1 MQNDANVVHLTRVAS
16 EPSPNAGAGRLPVIL
31 VQVRDKAA
39 LQLKQAL
46 QALFDNA
53 DDTLFEMADRATSNL
68 EQNAFFEAMRDLRLK
83 RKSIERVY
91 LQKVFEE
98 FSALNQVQSGKS
110 VPTLDTVSFD
120 SLSLVQNEE
129 LEESVAVDAMVARVM
144 SRDATALA
152 HLSTRL
158 NTLVGRKVDEKSNPL
173 APRPLTA
180 AFLDACQGLGV
191 EIKVKLIIL
200 KLFEKYVLAHCD
212 QLYAEANQILVA
224 AGVLPELK
232 SALPRRQPAVRPEA
246 VRDAGTL
253 QAQAALLDGG
263 QQEVFGALQ
272 ELLAQVRDNPS
283 FYRRE
288 TPENAA
294 PISSNDL
301 MRLLSHL
308 QQHLP
313 GPGAAEF
320 DVRDGVD
327 QLLQRVSHKSGR
339 SRVVG
344 QVDDDVI
351 NLVSMLFE
359 FILDDRTLPDS
370 LKALIGRMQIPM
382 LKVALLDKTF
392 FSRGSHPARRLLNEI
407 ASASLG
413 WAEHNDARRDSLYQ
427 KIEQVV
433 MRLLND
439 FVDDPAIFAELLE
452 DFIAFTGDERRRSEL
467 LEQRTRDAEEGR
479 AKAELARQD
488 VEQVLN
494 QRLFLPLL
502 ITSFYLV
509 RDAYRQ
515 FSDTRIELQ
524 SLTLLG
530 SGLQIRRS
538 LESLNDLLQIN
549 AVIGQS
555 GKAGDLEARIA
566 DVQKGLR
573 GRLEALAPLSEDGAA
588 VAEFEAQ
595 RDRLL
600 NGLQAVEA
608 EGSLQGKG
616 ARAEKLLGSAQVFIK
631 LLIAQAGLSQDS
643 QRQVRQLSEL
653 VGSITPE
660 VTAAISKGR
669 AIGAYSLGQGF
680 LNSSSSA
687 RLDEL
692 LLEFEKLHGEY
703 GLKLQESLAG
713 SPQLLEEAAQAS
725 RETLKSL
732 GQLFEDRVI
741 VAETLDTPWT
751 QFYDQVSA
759 AMDKTY
765 QLDDAVLGYLDTQ
778 LQKRLQQVRTQMLL
792 LVAALAVVFAA
803 ILYLYGGFYVST
815 RATLKDL
822 GRMMERVAGGDMTVS
837 FQARSRDELGELGQ
851 SFNESVAKIHDLI
864 ERVSQTVGEVERQTL
879 RVESVSAESNQAVA
893 GQRSQIEQVATAMNQ
908 MAATAQEVA
917 RSAAMAVSSAN
928 SVNQETLSGRSLVE
942 SQVGSIQ
949 RLAGE
954 IDQSVAAINRLASDS
969 ASISQVL
976 DVIKGIAEQTN
987 LLALNAAIEAARAGE
1002 QGRGF
1007 AVVADEVR
1015 TLAKRTQQSTAEIE
1029 QMILRLQGGVDA
1041 AVKAMGSSH
1050 HTADGT
1056 VNESAQV
1063 QQALENI
1070 LGAVG
1075 MIVDQNQQ
1083 IAAAAEQQ
1091 TAVAHDIDQNIVEIN
1106 QAGERTAEGASQT
1119 ERASREL
1126 GAQVTQ
1132 LKRLIGA
1139 FRV

>member
-1 MQNDANVVHLTRVAS
+1 M
-16 EPSPNAGAGRLPVIL
+16 
-31 VQVRDKAA
+31 K
-39 LQLKQAL
+39 
-46 QALFDNA
+46 
-53 DDTLFEMADRATSNL
+53 
-68 EQNAFFEAMRDLRLK
+68 
-83 RKSIERVY
+83 
-91 LQKVFEE
+91 
-98 FSALNQVQSGKS
+98 
-110 VPTLDTVSFD
+110 TV
-120 SLSLVQNEE
+120 
-129 LEESVAVDAMVARVM
+129 
-144 SRDATALA
+144 
-152 HLSTRL
+152 
-158 NTLVGRKVDEKSNPL
+158 
-173 APRPLTA
+173 
-180 AFLDACQGLGV
+180 
-191 EIKVKLIIL
+191 
-200 KLFEKYVLAHCD
+200 
-212 QLYAEANQILVA
+212 LY
-224 AGVLPELK
+224 
-232 SALPRRQPAVRPEA
+232 
-246 VRDAGTL
+246 
-253 QAQAALLDGG
+253 
-263 QQEVFGALQ
+263 
-272 ELLAQVRDNPS
+272 
-283 FYRRE
+283 
-288 TPENAA
+288 
-294 PISSNDL
+294 
-301 MRLLSHL
+301 
-308 QQHLP
+308 
-313 GPGAAEF
+313 
-320 DVRDGVD
+320 
-327 QLLQRVSHKSGR
+327 
-339 SRVVG
+339 
-344 QVDDDVI
+344 
-351 NLVSMLFE
+351 
-359 FILDDRTLPDS
+359 
-370 LKALIGRMQIPM
+370 
-382 LKVALLDKTF
+382 
-392 FSRGSHPARRLLNEI
+392 
-407 ASASLG
+407 
-413 WAEHNDARRDSLYQ
+413 
-427 KIEQVV
+427 
-433 MRLLND
+433 
-439 FVDDPAIFAELLE
+439 PAIALMNRLSFGMKFGL
-452 DFIAFTGDERRRSEL
+452 IS
-467 LEQRTRDAEEGR
+467 
-479 AKAELARQD
+479 
-488 VEQVLN
+488 VLF
-494 QRLFLPLL
+494 FLPLL

-530 SGLQIRRS
+530 SGLQIRRG

-751 QFYDQVSA
+751 QFYDQVSV

-1063 QQALENI
+1063 QQALESNRPPWPTI
-1070 LGAVG
+1070 STRTSSRSTRPASAPRKAPARPNGP
-1075 MIVDQNQQ
+1075 
-1083 IAAAAEQQ
+1083 AANWAP
-1091 TAVAHDIDQNIVEIN
+1091 
-1106 QAGERTAEGASQT
+1106 R
-1119 ERASREL
+1119 
-1126 GAQVTQ
+1126 
-1132 LKRLIGA
+1132 
-1139 FRV
+1139 